1 MYNRIITMKNSIE
14 FPQKKIE
21 NRTTIRSSNLTSNTP
36 KRIEIRI
43 SRAICPPMFIVALF
57 TVSKR
62 KTTFTSIECCCS
74 VARSCS
80 TLCDPM
86 DCSTPG
92 FPVLHYLPEFAQT
105 HVHWVSDAIQ
115 PSHPL
120 SSPSLP
126 AFSLSQPHGLFQWVS
141 SSYQVAKVLDPQNQ
155 SFQWILKVD
164 RWIRK
169 KMHIHTME
177 YYSALKKKRKQC
189 HTWQCGWIWR
199 TLC

>member
-105 HVHWVSDAIQ
+105 HVHWVDNAIQ
-115 PSHPL
+115 PSQPL
-120 SSPSLP
+120 LPTSPTLNP
-126 AFSLSQPHGLFQWVS
+126 TYTVS
-141 SSYQVAKVLDPQNQ
+141 FLKSDTRNIYLHIPQDWKRSVFIPIPKKGNAKECSSYHTIALISHTSKVMLK
-155 SFQWILKVD
+155 IL
-164 RWIRK
+164 
-169 KMHIHTME
+169 
-177 YYSALKKKRKQC
+177 
-189 HTWQCGWIWR
+189 
-199 TLC
+199 